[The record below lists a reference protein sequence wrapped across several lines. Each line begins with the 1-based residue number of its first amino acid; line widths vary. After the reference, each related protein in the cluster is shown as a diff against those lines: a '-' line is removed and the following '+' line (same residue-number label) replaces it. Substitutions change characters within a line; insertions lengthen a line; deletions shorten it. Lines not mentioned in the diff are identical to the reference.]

1 MKFRPGFPGTVP
13 CYAGY
18 QGRCANPGEQERGF
32 SERYNLIMS
41 NDEPLPVE
49 FDELL
54 AAEFDYI
61 AQTAAQATE
70 DRARVSSF
78 YLIAVGS
85 LVAAMFGTQFLEMK
99 SLPLTLNLMFSG
111 LFLLL
116 TLLGTSTIMQL
127 ARLRS
132 AWYESMLAMN
142 QLKDYMIKEN
152 KTLAKAFR
160 WQSSSLPP
168 KYRTSSVSFY
178 QAMEVALIS
187 GLMLG
192 ASVFF
197 FFQAFFRIGVLHWI
211 MTAVIFGLTIFLQLR
226 MYKRILT

>member
-1 MKFRPGFPGTVP
+1 
-13 CYAGY
+13 
-18 QGRCANPGEQERGF
+18 
-32 SERYNLIMS
+32 MS

-54 AAEFDYI
+54 ASEFDYI

-70 DRARVSSF
+70 DRARVSNF

-85 LVAAMFGTQFLEMK
+85 LIAAMFGTQLLELK
-99 SLPLTLNLMFSG
+99 SLPATVNLMFGG

-142 QLKDYMIKEN
+142 QLKDYMINEN
-152 KTLAKAFR
+152 KPLAKAFR
-160 WQSSSLPP
+160 WQSSTLPP
-168 KYRTSSVSFY
+168 KYKKNSVSYF
-178 QAMEVALIS
+178 QALEVALIS
-187 GLMLG
+187 GLMCG
-192 ASVFF
+192 AALFF
-197 FFQAFFRIGVLHWI
+197 LLQAFFMIEALHWI
-211 MTAVIFGLTIFLQLR
+211 LSILAGGLAMFLQLR
-226 MYKRILT
+226 IYKQILK

>member
-1 MKFRPGFPGTVP
+1 
-13 CYAGY
+13 
-18 QGRCANPGEQERGF
+18 
-32 SERYNLIMS
+32 MS
-41 NDEPLPVE
+41 NDEPPPVE

-85 LVAAMFGTQFLEMK
+85 LVAALFGTQFLDTP
-99 SLPLTLNLMFSG
+99 SLPIPVNLMFSG
-111 LFLLL
+111 LFFLL

-127 ARLRS
+127 ARLRA

-142 QLKDYMIKEN
+142 QLKDYMISEN
-152 KTLAKAFR
+152 KPLARAFR
-160 WQSSSLPP
+160 WQSNTLPP
-168 KYRTSSVSFY
+168 KYRTSSVSFF

-192 ASVFF
+192 AAMFF
-197 FFQAFFRIGVLHWI
+197 LFHAFFTIGLLHWI
-211 MTAVIFGLTIFLQLR
+211 VLILLGCLTMYVQLNI
-226 MYKRILT
+226 YKRILK

>member
-1 MKFRPGFPGTVP
+1 
-13 CYAGY
+13 
-18 QGRCANPGEQERGF
+18 
-32 SERYNLIMS
+32 MS

-85 LVAAMFGTQFLEMK
+85 LIAALFGTQFIGMN
-99 SLPLTLNLMFSG
+99 SLPTAVNLMFSG

-127 ARLRS
+127 ARLRA

-142 QLKDYMIKEN
+142 QLKDYMVREN
-152 KTLAKAFR
+152 EALAKAFR
-160 WQSSSLPP
+160 WQSSTLPP
-168 KYRTSSVSFY
+168 KYRTNSVSYF

-192 ASVFF
+192 ASMFF
-197 FFQAFFRIGVLHWI
+197 LLHAFFAIRVSHWILFILIGVLT
-211 MTAVIFGLTIFLQLR
+211 MYFQLSI
-226 MYKRILT
+226 YKRILK

>member
-1 MKFRPGFPGTVP
+1 MP
-13 CYAGY
+13 
-18 QGRCANPGEQERGF
+18 
-32 SERYNLIMS
+32 

-85 LVAAMFGTQFLEMK
+85 LIAAMFGTQFLGMQ
-99 SLPLTLNLMFSG
+99 SLPKAVNLMFSG

-127 ARLRS
+127 ARLRA

-152 KTLAKAFR
+152 QLLASAFR
-160 WQSSSLPP
+160 WQSSTLPP
-168 KYRTSSVSFY
+168 KYKTSSVSYY

-192 ASVFF
+192 ASMFF
-197 FFQAFFRIGVLHWI
+197 LLHAFFTIGGLHWILFTLIGVL
-211 MTAVIFGLTIFLQLR
+211 TIYFQLSI
-226 MYKRILT
+226 YKRALK